1 MLGINRTIHIIL
13 FSRLQSFDGGRE
25 TWLNN
30 FLIESWKI
38 DSKIN
43 FLVYYYS
50 DSNSKTDQ
58 LIQAVNLNPN
68 CFKNVNIISGGNLS
82 RSLIRVLGFQMKVY
96 KEIKRRI
103 QNDDVILGV
112 GNIHESFVPFLFT
125 RLFHF
130 KKRYFPGIWLRSIFV
145 KQQAALAS
153 SWRLKWMEAIEVY
166 FLKSVSFILS
176 NGWDTSNFYFKKYGI
191 KSHVIPNSLSLN
203 KFHSIKPI
211 NIVSDVLVVSYIGR
225 LSIEKGF
232 IQFIESIKYFNSN
245 FSELQSKIR
254 FEVVGDG
261 PLCTILNELNFDNVL
276 YKGVLS
282 NNDIP
287 NYLDSIDCGVALTLS
302 ESVGGG
308 GLSHGFLELLVS
320 GRIAIVWDNPIF
332 NQIDCSEATV
342 MIEEGN
348 SNKLGEMY
356 KQIILN
362 KYSFIQRSNNAA
374 RLGQS
379 FSIENHVL
387 NFNTFV
393 NNL

>member
-1 MLGINRTIHIIL
+1 MIKENITVHIIL

-25 TWLNN
+25 TWINN

-68 CFKNVNIISGGNLS
+68 CFKNVSIIAGGNLW
-82 RSLIRVLGFQMKVY
+82 RSLIRVLGFQIKVY
-96 KEIKRRI
+96 KEIKNGI
-103 QNDDVILGV
+103 QNGDVVLGV
-112 GNIHESFVPFLFT
+112 GNIHESVVPFLFT
-125 RLFHF
+125 RFFHI
-130 KKRYFPGIWLRSIFV
+130 KKIYYPGIWLRSIFV

-166 FLKSVSFILS
+166 FLKSFSFILS
-176 NGWDTSNFYFKKYGI
+176 NGWDTSNFYFNKYAI
-191 KSHVIPNSLSLN
+191 KSHVIPNSLSLH
-203 KFHSIKPI
+203 KFHNI
-211 NIVSDVLVVSYIGR
+211 NPVNLVSDVLVVSYVGR

-232 IQFIESIKYFNSN
+232 IQFIESIKYFNLK

-261 PLCTILNELNFDNVL
+261 PLYTILEELKFDNLL

-282 NNDIP
+282 NDDIP
-287 NYLDSIDCGVALTLS
+287 NYLNSIDCGVALTLS

-320 GRIAIVWDNPIF
+320 GRIVIVWDNPIF
-332 NQIDCSEATV
+332 NQINCSEATI
-342 MIEEGN
+342 MIEEGD
-348 SNKLGEMY
+348 SIKLGEVY

-362 KYSFIQRSNNAA
+362 RHSFIQKSNNAA
-374 RLGQS
+374 RLGKS
-379 FSIENHVL
+379 FSIVNHVL
-387 NFNTFV
+387 NFNNFI